1 MKDETA
7 VSPVIG
13 VILMVAITVILAAVI
28 AAFGFGFGSS
38 MNQKGP
44 TAVITLGNVPDTVNI
59 YDLKIVHKSGDT
71 LRSGSWKISIVP
83 AGESPVYQMSESDF
97 QVGDQ
102 IITTNLTNG
111 NKAYNVTNKFIGYAD
126 GTPGPTLLANN
137 KYEVKIVVM
146 PFGTLVVDAV
156 VAVR

>member
-44 TAVITLGNVPDTVNI
+44 TAVITLGNVPDTTGI
-59 YDLKIVHKSGDT
+59 IDLKIVHKAGDT
-71 LRSGSWKISIVP
+71 LRSGEWKISIVS
-83 AGESPVYQMSESDF
+83 AGEVPAYQTSSTDF

-111 NKAYNVTNKFIGYAD
+111 TGAYNVTNKFIGYAV
-126 GTPGPTLLANN
+126 GTGPTLSANH
-137 KYEVKIVVM
+137 KYEVKIIVM
-146 PFGTLVVDAV
+146 PYQTLVTDAV
-156 VAVR
+156 VSVR